1 MTSLLTN
8 TAAQTALTTLKLT
21 NQSLEQSSN
30 RISTGQKVATAADN
44 AAYWSIATTIRA
56 DNGSLGAVKDAIG
69 LGLAT
74 VNAAVSGLDAVKNS
88 FLEIKNR
95 LTAALNPNVERGK
108 LQTEINA
115 RLTDLRTIASSA
127 ATNGENWLTVD
138 SGSGNYTAERKI
150 VASFSRVQGQIA
162 VGTVTVNVDETKLYD
177 AAAAGGTAYA
187 DAAGASGGSGSA
199 IETRDKA
206 QQDYLSAQATFNGSS
221 KDATAVKAWSDAQ
234 DAWANAQKTFATAV
248 SNANADLIKN
258 ATGAGASGSTA
269 SDGTGG
275 ILNKKYAVV
284 GADENG
290 YDRGYSLSVDN
301 IDISAIQ
308 NQDLSKLR
316 AYVNL
321 AEKVLTNIT
330 NVATKL
336 GAVQNQ
342 IQTQSNFVDGL
353 IKGNEKSIG
362 ILVDA
367 DMEDES
373 TKLKAL
379 QVQQQLGVQS
389 LSIANQST
397 QQILSLFRG

>member
-1 MTSLLTN
+1 MSSLLTN
-8 TAAQTALTTLKLT
+8 TAAMTALTTLKTT
-21 NQSLEQSSN
+21 NQDLEKSSG
-30 RISTGQKVATAADN
+30 RIATGQKVATAADN

-74 VNAAVSGLDAVKNS
+74 VNAAVSGLENVKNS

-95 LTAALNPNVERGK
+95 LTAALNPNVDRNK
-108 LQTEINA
+108 LQTEIAA
-115 RLTDLRTIASSA
+115 RLNDLRTVASSA
-127 ATNGENWLTVD
+127 ATNGENWLAVD

-162 VGTVTVNVDETKLYD
+162 VGTVTVNADDTKLYD
-177 AAAAGGTAYA
+177 AKFSAGT
-187 DAAGASGGSGSA
+187 
-199 IETRDKA
+199 
-206 QQDYLSAQATFNGSS
+206 
-221 KDATAVKAWSDAQ
+221 
-234 DAWANAQKTFATAV
+234 
-248 SNANADLIKN
+248 
-258 ATGAGASGSTA
+258 TGAGATDAGTTGGIVATYTQAKTDYDTATKTFNSSDKGSSALQTYETA
-269 SDGTGG
+269 QKDYNTAKASFDTGVADANKAAGAGTDGTGG
-275 ILNKKYAVV
+275 LLNKEYAVF

-290 YDRGYSLSVDN
+290 LYKSFSLSVDK

-321 AEKVLTNIT
+321 ADKVLNNIT
-330 NVATKL
+330 DVATKL

-342 IQTQSNFVDGL
+342 IQTQSNFVDVL
-353 IKGNEKSIG
+353 MKGNDKSVG

>member
-1 MTSLLTN
+1 MSSLLTN
-8 TAAQTALTTLKLT
+8 TAAMTALTTLKTT
-21 NQSLEQSSN
+21 NQDLEKSSN
-30 RISTGQKVATAADN
+30 RIATGQKVATAADN

-74 VNAAVSGLDAVKNS
+74 VNAAVSGLENVKNS

-95 LTAALNPNVERGK
+95 LTAALNPNVDRNK
-108 LQTEINA
+108 LQTEIAA
-115 RLTDLRTIASSA
+115 RQNDLRTVASSA
-127 ATNGENWLTVD
+127 ATNGENWLAVD
-138 SGSGNYTAERKI
+138 SGSGNYVAERKI

-162 VGTVTVNVDETKLYD
+162 VGTVTVNADETKLYD
-177 AAAAGGTAYA
+177 AKYSAGSTGTGASDAGNTASGIVKTYTDAKTAYDTA
-187 DAAGASGGSGSA
+187 
-199 IETRDKA
+199 TT
-206 QQDYLSAQATFNGSS
+206 TFNASDKGTSAL
-221 KDATAVKAWSDAQ
+221 ATYETAQ
-234 DAWANAQKTFATAV
+234 KTWNTAQKTFSDNVVAQNKTAATGGTATAG
-248 SNANADLIKN
+248 K
-258 ATGAGASGSTA
+258 
-269 SDGTGG
+269 DGTGG
-275 ILNKKYAVV
+275 ILNKEYAVF

-290 YDRGYSLSVDN
+290 LYKSYSLSVDK

-321 AEKVLTNIT
+321 ADKVLSNIT
-330 NVATKL
+330 DVATKL
-336 GAVQNQ
+336 GAVQAQ
-342 IQTQSNFVDGL
+342 IQTQSNFVDVL
-353 IKGNEKSIG
+353 MKGNDKSVG

>member
-1 MTSLLTN
+1 MSSLLTN
-8 TAAQTALTTLKLT
+8 TAAMTALTTLKLT
-21 NQSLEQSSN
+21 NQDLEKSSN
-30 RISTGQKVATAADN
+30 RIATGQKVATAADN

-74 VNAAVSGLDAVKNS
+74 VNAAVSGLDNVKNS

-95 LTAALNPNVERGK
+95 LTAALNPNVDRNK

-115 RLTDLRTIASSA
+115 RLTDLRTIATSA
-127 ATNGENWLTVD
+127 ATNGENWLAVD
-138 SGSGNYTAERKI
+138 SGSGNYTPNRKI

-162 VGTVTVNVDETKLYD
+162 VGTVTVNVDDTKLYD
-177 AAAAGGTAYA
+177 AAATGGTAYA
-187 DAAGASGGSGSA
+187 DAAGATGGSGTA
-199 IETRDKA
+199 IATRDTAYQTYLTA
-206 QQDYLSAQATFNGSS
+206 QKTFDGSD
-221 KDATAVKAWSDAQ
+221 KGATAVKTWSDAQ
-234 DAWANAQKTFATAV
+234 DTWTAAQKTFAKAV
-248 SNANADLIKN
+248 SDANATLIKN
-258 ATGAGASGSTA
+258 GTGASGASA
-269 SDGTGG
+269 SDGKGG
-275 ILNKKYAVV
+275 LLDKKYAVV

-290 YDRGYSLSVDN
+290 YDRGYALSVDN
-301 IDISAIQ
+301 IDISSIQ

-321 AEKVLTNIT
+321 AEKVLSNIT
-330 NVATKL
+330 SVATKL

-353 IKGNEKSIG
+353 IKGNDKSIG

-397 QQILSLFRG
+397 QQILSLFRS